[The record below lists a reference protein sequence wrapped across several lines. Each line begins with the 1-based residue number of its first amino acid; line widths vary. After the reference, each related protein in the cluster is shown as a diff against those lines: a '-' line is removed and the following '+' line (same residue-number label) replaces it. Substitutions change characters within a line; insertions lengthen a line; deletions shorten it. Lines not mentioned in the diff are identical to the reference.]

1 MPQSTA
7 RDGSRDATGD
17 AVARPVI
24 GGYLASTWI
33 PALDGVDAKLRSGGR
48 VADIGCGYGYP
59 SIVIAEA
66 YPHATVHGY
75 DYHDA
80 AIAKA
85 SDAAAARGLHDRV
98 RFEVADASRFAG
110 GDYDLV
116 LFVDSLHDLG
126 DPVGALRYARQAL
139 APGGT
144 VLLIEPAGGDRL
156 EDNFHPFGIL
166 SYTASVLA
174 CTPNSLAQQGDP
186 LGTLAGEARL
196 REVAERAGFSRVRR
210 LDVEAPMNLLLELR
224 P

>member
-24 GGYLASTWI
+24 GRYLASTWI
-33 PALDGVDAKLRSGGR
+33 PALEGVDAKLRSGGR

-75 DYHDA
+75 DYHDV
-80 AIAKA
+80 AIAQA
-85 SDAAAARGLHDRV
+85 RDAAALHGLHDRV

-126 DPVGALRYARQAL
+126 DPVGALRHARQ
-139 APGGT
+139 PG
-144 VLLIEPAGGDRL
+144 LNR
-156 EDNFHPFGIL
+156 
-166 SYTASVLA
+166 
-174 CTPNSLAQQGDP
+174 
-186 LGTLAGEARL
+186 
-196 REVAERAGFSRVRR
+196 
-210 LDVEAPMNLLLELR
+210 M
-224 P
+224 